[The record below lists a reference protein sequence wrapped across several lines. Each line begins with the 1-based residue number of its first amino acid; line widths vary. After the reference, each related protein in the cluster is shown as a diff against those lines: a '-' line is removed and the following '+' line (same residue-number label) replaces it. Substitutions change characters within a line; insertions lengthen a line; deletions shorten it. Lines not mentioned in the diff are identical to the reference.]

1 MRISDWSS
9 DVCSSDLPMP
19 APISAALRVRLGS
32 SGALVWPVYVAQL
45 LSSRLPASAVAIA
58 AVVDARMETPRRS
71 VRTWM
76 GRPKLNTPP
85 SPRGDGCDE
94 SGAGDQAPL
103 TRSEERRVGEE
114 GVSTGRSRWP
124 Q

>member
-1 MRISDWSS
+1 
-9 DVCSSDLPMP
+9 MP

-71 VRTWM
+71 VRTCM

-103 TRSEERRVGEE
+103 PLCTPGVGFKATLRSEERRVGKG
-114 GVSTGRSRWP
+114 GV
-124 Q
+124 